1 VLIKNVVGAP
11 LKKFVNQ
18 PAQRGSKSSSMG
30 GILYKGELDLLG
42 SRKYFYPFEVGDT
55 YSLNGFT
62 TVVAFD

>member
-1 VLIKNVVGAP
+1 
-11 LKKFVNQ
+11 
-18 PAQRGSKSSSMG
+18 MG

-42 SRKYFYPFEVGDT
+42 SRKYFSPVEVGDT